1 MADLLFSV
9 LLQGLKLW
17 NTKESSKYIDE
28 LYELRKDWTEE
39 YDKPRN
45 QRSNAKLDD
54 IESRLHL
61 LGRIFIDSTGKE
73 KV

>member
-1 MADLLFSV
+1 MTEILFSV
-9 LLQGLKLW
+9 LLQGLKFW

-45 QRSNAKLDD
+45 KRSNAKLDD

>member
-1 MADLLFSV
+1 MTDLIFGI

-17 NTKESSKYIDE
+17 NQKESTKYIDE
-28 LYELRKDWTEE
+28 LYELRKDWAEE

>member
-1 MADLLFSV
+1 MTELLFGI

-17 NTKESSKYIDE
+17 NAKESSKYIDE
-28 LYELRKDWTEE
+28 LYELRKDWMEE

-73 KV
+73 KI

>member
-28 LYELRKDWTEE
+28 LYELRKDWAEE

-45 QRSNAKLDD
+45 KRSNAKLDD

>member
-1 MADLLFSV
+1 MTDLIFGI

-17 NTKESSKYIDE
+17 NSKESGKYIDE

>member
-1 MADLLFSV
+1 MVELLFGV

-17 NTKESSKYIDE
+17 NAKEGSKYIDE
-28 LYELRKDWTEE
+28 LYELRKDWINE
-39 YDKPRN
+39 YEKPRSE
-45 QRSNAKLDD
+45 RSNAKLDD

-61 LGRIFIDSTGKE
+61 LGKLFIDSAGKE

>member
-1 MADLLFSV
+1 MNELLFGV

-17 NTKESSKYIDE
+17 NAKESGKYIDE
-28 LYELRKDWTEE
+28 LYELQKDWVEE

-61 LGRIFIDSTGKE
+61 LGKLFLDSTGKE